1 MLARGYLPTGRRR
14 FLAHPLAQRDRGHDH
29 WRPPGVDE
37 AERDLHQ
44 HFAWG
49 DRAGERADRGA
60 PTPPGPLGDP
70 RRYLSGAAGPRFAA
84 VSAAERRAHPPH
96 CRSHGWRVPAAWSL
110 YRRRVAS
117 LCQRRAVTL
126 GNHPRE
132 GSFAGV
138 GRTITSD
145 NLEDGGNMIIKR
157 VATFKRPA
165 DFQAY
170 LAELGIDLACDDT
183 LVVGSASPLWQPF
196 EVYGR
201 RVGNR
206 WATQP
211 MEGWDGTTDGGVT
224 ENVLRRWRR
233 FGESGAK
240 LIWGGEAMAI
250 RPEGRANPNQLIIN
264 EEHAADL
271 ALLRET
277 LLRSHQEHFGRVDD
291 LIVGFQLTHSGR
303 YCRPFPDRRPCP
315 RVAYRHPILD
325 ARVGV
330 TSDAPVIPDEEIP
343 SLVDDYVQA
352 ARVARRAGA
361 DFVDVK
367 HCHGYLLHEFLSAR
381 TRPGPYGGSFE
392 NRTRLLREIIAGIR
406 AEVPD

>member
-1 MLARGYLPTGRRR
+1 
-14 FLAHPLAQRDRGHDH
+14 
-29 WRPPGVDE
+29 
-37 AERDLHQ
+37 
-44 HFAWG
+44 
-49 DRAGERADRGA
+49 
-60 PTPPGPLGDP
+60 
-70 RRYLSGAAGPRFAA
+70 
-84 VSAAERRAHPPH
+84 
-96 CRSHGWRVPAAWSL
+96 
-110 YRRRVAS
+110 
-117 LCQRRAVTL
+117 
-126 GNHPRE
+126 
-132 GSFAGV
+132 
-138 GRTITSD
+138 
-145 NLEDGGNMIIKR
+145 MIIKR

-392 NRTRLLREIIAGIR
+392 NRTRLLREI
-406 AEVPD
+406 